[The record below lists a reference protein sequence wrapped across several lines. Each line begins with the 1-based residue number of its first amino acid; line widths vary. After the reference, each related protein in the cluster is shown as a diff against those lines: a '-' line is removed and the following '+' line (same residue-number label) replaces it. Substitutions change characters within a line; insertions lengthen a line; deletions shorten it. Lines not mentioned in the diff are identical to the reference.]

1 VTSHE
6 SLGYFADRYGF
17 ELVGSVVPSASSL
30 AETSAGELAALADR
44 IEAEHVDVIFTELG
58 APTDVV
64 RAVASET
71 GARVVE
77 LATHTLPE
85 DGSYRSFV
93 LDLATAIATALTA
106 PGT

>member
-1 VTSHE
+1 M
-6 SLGYFADRYGF
+6 
-17 ELVGSVVPSASSL
+17 
-30 AETSAGELAALADR
+30 
-44 IEAEHVDVIFTELG
+44 IFTELG

-85 DGSYRSFV
+85 DHSYRSFV

-106 PGT
+106 PAT